1 MRIGRPTVLAIAL
14 PLLLGACT
22 PEAWDLI
29 DVLLEPIPPN
39 AQQSC
44 AQASGLWVNGAC
56 WITEEQAACEGLV
69 LDGECHVE
77 KDLD

>member
-1 MRIGRPTVLAIAL
+1 MRRLIYIPTFILA
-14 PLLLGACT
+14 LLLGACT
-22 PEAWDLI
+22 SGTWDLI
-29 DVLLEPIPPN
+29 DVLLEPIPPS
-39 AQQSC
+39 AQEKC
-44 AQASGLWVNGAC
+44 DQASGTWANGAC